1 MNTNNGNGNGA
12 RNLAKTI
19 FRKLSILMDETVW
32 QFALVGV
39 MVAALV
45 NGVLSIG
52 GGTIA

>member
-1 MNTNNGNGNGA
+1 MNTNNGT

-19 FRKLSILMDETVW
+19 FRKLSIVMDETVW

-39 MVAALV
+39 MVAAIV

-52 GGTIA
+52 GGTIV

>member
-1 MNTNNGNGNGA
+1 MNTNNGT
-12 RNLAKTI
+12 RNLVKTI
-19 FRKLSILMDETVW
+19 FRKLSILTDETVW

-39 MVAALV
+39 MVAAIV

>member
-1 MNTNNGNGNGA
+1 MNTNNGN

-39 MVAALV
+39 MVAAIV